1 MERLEQSRI
10 KGRGAVSNPS
20 GRFEKHSRV
29 AIDDGWDGDDEP
41 EPSLRTVVTPEIT
54 KQIVSKNQS
63 PDIPFSSSINPYK
76 GCEHGCVYCF
86 ARPSHSYL
94 GLSAGL
100 DFETRIISK
109 PRAAEALREYFER
122 PGYDPEPIALGANTD
137 PYQPTERKLEITR
150 DLLKVF
156 RDYRHPVSLVTKSST
171 VLRDLDLLED
181 LACDDLVQVYIS
193 VTTLDKEL
201 ARRMEPRASS
211 PGSRLKTLRVL
222 GKAGIPTGV
231 LASPMIPGLNDWEL
245 DRILEEAA
253 DVGVKSA
260 GYILLRLPLEVKALF
275 EGWLEANYPERS
287 DKVLNLI
294 RQTRG
299 GSLYRSEFG
308 TRMKGQGDYAAMLQ
322 RRFDL
327 ALRRFGMTQ
336 RGMQLNSHYFARPDK
351 PGQQLG
357 LFGSAY

>member
-1 MERLEQSRI
+1 M
-10 KGRGAVSNPS
+10 
-20 GRFEKHSRV
+20 
-29 AIDDGWDGDDEP
+29 
-41 EPSLRTVVTPEIT
+41 
-54 KQIVSKNQS
+54 
-63 PDIPFSSSINPYK
+63 
-76 GCEHGCVYCF
+76 
-86 ARPSHSYL
+86 
-94 GLSAGL
+94 
-100 DFETRIISK
+100 
-109 PRAAEALREYFER
+109 
-122 PGYDPEPIALGANTD
+122 
-137 PYQPTERKLEITR
+137 
-150 DLLKVF
+150 
-156 RDYRHPVSLVTKSST
+156 TKSST

-253 DVGVKSA
+253 EVGVKSA

-299 GSLYRSEFG
+299 GRLYRSEFG
-308 TRMKGQGDYAAMLQ
+308 VRMKGQGDYAAMLQ

-336 RGMQLNSHYFARPDK
+336 RGKQLNTHYFARPDK